1 MTAPTSISLIRW
13 STESAC
19 VQPRTRLA
27 PQQKRALTTWI
38 HIRDF
43 IFRDGILL
51 GEGGFGRVYCLRL
64 KSTGRKI
71 VTKFIKDEDTFKREI
86 AIMGRLGDAAVD
98 ELSPAFGVPMLGCFE
113 QTFSENLPP
122 YAIVMP
128 VYKMS
133 MQDVIENLED
143 QGKSISPTLM
153 YKWAAQLWRS
163 SYMHKHGVIHR
174 DIKPANILV
183 DDDFNVFIADFGCG
197 YLYAKEDDAAEYSMS
212 QARGRCSRHIDIWS
226 LGVTLCIMAGFYP
239 FDSMFYSEDG
249 EVDMAALTSGTPKIP
264 RYVTREFGAE
274 FEELIRKLL
283 HRSSEARPSASEIRR
298 LSYFDRISVTT
309 WEWLTAPFAD
319 AEHLL
324 EIVVTENEKRT
335 WEDDDHFAA
344 EETAQAAEPD
354 PEAELVTRSLSRS
367 SSCTSFV
374 TAHEWSELDED
385 QLSRARSWED
395 DDDDVDDSEVETPL
409 ALPVTADDVVISPSS
424 WMIKTTRRRWC
435 QYPGLYRSKFDAR
448 SQYIAGPPAVALLYL
463 D

>member
-1 MTAPTSISLIRW
+1 MTAPASSSYTLVNRIRF
-13 STESAC
+13 
-19 VQPRTRLA
+19 PHTRLA
-27 PQQKRALTTWI
+27 PQQKRALTTCSTAA
-38 HIRDF
+38 HGSRDSLRDF

-86 AIMGRLGDAAVD
+86 AIMGRLATPR
-98 ELSPAFGVPMLGCFE
+98 S
-113 QTFSENLPP
+113 TSSNLPP

-153 YKWAAQLWRS
+153 YKWAAQLTVAVEH
-163 SYMHKHGVIHR
+163 MHKHGVIHR

-197 YLYAKEDDAAEYSMS
+197 YLYARRTTLPSEPYD
-212 QARGRCSRHIDIWS
+212 QQIDIWS

-344 EETAQAAEPD
+344 ERLQVLSQIQRLNSYQIPQ
-354 PEAELVTRSLSRS
+354 PVVELHV
-367 SSCTSFV
+367 
-374 TAHEWSELDED
+374 
-385 QLSRARSWED
+385 LSRARSWED

-409 ALPVTADDVVISPSS
+409 ALPVTADDVVIQSFELDDQDDQTAMVPVS
-424 WMIKTTRRRWC
+424 
-435 QYPGLYRSKFDAR
+435 GLYRSKFDAR
-448 SQYIAGPPAVALLYL
+448 SQYIAGPPAVALFVP
-463 D
+463 

>member
-1 MTAPTSISLIRW
+1 
-13 STESAC
+13 
-19 VQPRTRLA
+19 
-27 PQQKRALTTWI
+27 
-38 HIRDF
+38 
-43 IFRDGILL
+43 
-51 GEGGFGRVYCLRL
+51 
-64 KSTGRKI
+64 
-71 VTKFIKDEDTFKREI
+71 
-86 AIMGRLGDAAVD
+86 
-98 ELSPAFGVPMLGCFE
+98 
-113 QTFSENLPP
+113 
-122 YAIVMP
+122 
-128 VYKMS
+128 
-133 MQDVIENLED
+133 
-143 QGKSISPTLM
+143 
-153 YKWAAQLWRS
+153 
-163 SYMHKHGVIHR
+163 MHKHGVIHR

-197 YLYAKEDDAAEYSMS
+197 YLYAKEDDAAEYSMPKLAADAVGTLDFCAPELLEGEPYD
-212 QARGRCSRHIDIWS
+212 QQIDIWS

-298 LSYFDRISVTT
+298 LSYFDRISYVFHLCGAYVAAADIFRRVTT

-344 EETAQAAEPD
+344 EKTAQVAEPD
-354 PEAELVTRSLSRS
+354 PEAELATRSLSRS

-385 QLSRARSWED
+385 ELSRARSWED

-409 ALPVTADDVVISPSS
+409 ALPVTADDVVIQSFELDDQDDQTAMVPVS
-424 WMIKTTRRRWC
+424 
-435 QYPGLYRSKFDAR
+435 GLYRSKFDAR
-448 SQYIAGPPAVALLYL
+448 SQYIAGPPAVALFVP
-463 D
+463 